1 MVDFAFRYYVARYKV
16 EAICQKKKKKRKSFD
31 FPSRLLYVIR
41 AVFDWLI

>member
-16 EAICQKKKKKRKSFD
+16 EAICQKKKTKSFD
-31 FPSRLLYVIR
+31 FPSRLLYVIH